1 MENDTEKML
10 QAEKTPFI
18 SGIHPNVSWF
28 LKNAEIIEKSTKKFR
43 VWRTE
48 DDQTLF
54 KLFKENPE
62 GIFTNDPKKAIE
74 LKKRM

>member
-1 MENDTEKML
+1 MYH
-10 QAEKTPFI
+10 
-18 SGIHPNVSWF
+18 GF

-43 VWRTE
+43 VWRAE

-62 GIFTNDPKKAIE
+62 AIFTNDPKKAIE